1 MCKQYGR
8 LYVKI
13 QPTDQQ
19 INRLTD
25 QHEIAPSDIDV
36 KIPSYSPPNVS
47 RLELGNIAGG
57 TAQLQEADG
66 FGWTS

>member
-1 MCKQYGR
+1 MYQNQTNK
-8 LYVKI
+8 
-13 QPTDQQ
+13 TMEE
-19 INRLTD
+19 
-25 QHEIAPSDIDV
+25 HEVTPSDIDV
-36 KIPSYSPPNVS
+36 KIPSYSPPKVS